1 MCRKI
6 QYLRHF
12 TMILSNI
19 VAKLYLQN
27 FSCFAKFTHIL
38 NAMLRFLKGKTLQTI
53 LKQHKRDT
61 NA

>member
-1 MCRKI
+1 
-6 QYLRHF
+6 
-12 TMILSNI
+12 MILSNI